1 MLVRMLTSTLL
12 ALVCSASFAHEYTAG
27 ELHIAH
33 PWARAL
39 PPNAPTGAAYFVI
52 HNHGQT
58 EDRLIGAATPRAA
71 KAELHT
77 IVQLGEVMK
86 MQHLDSVGI
95 PVGGEVKFAPG
106 GTHLM
111 LFGLKQ
117 PLVAGE
123 RFPLTLQFEKAG
135 KVDVEVAI
143 EAEAPAADEHAN
155 H

>member
-12 ALVCSASFAHEYTAG
+12 ALVCSASFAHDYTAG

-39 PPNAPTGAAYFVI
+39 PPNAPTGAVYFVI
-52 HNHGQT
+52 HNTGQT

-71 KAELHT
+71 EAGLHT
-77 IVQLGEVMK
+77 NVQLGEVIK
-86 MQHLDSVGI
+86 MQHLDSIGI
-95 PVGGEVKFAPG
+95 PAGAEVKFAPG
-106 GTHLM
+106 GNHLM

-135 KVDVEVAI
+135 KVEVEVAI
-143 EAEAPAADEHAN
+143 ETDAGADEHAN